1 MHNLKIIRVRLGL
14 TQQALATALGCSQ
27 ANVYLYEKGQAV
39 PSEAARKLIQVAT
52 GLGLPITFDHVYS
65 DVALP
70 DFAFPELE
78 PGKAPSCDAK
88 YPIAVVSCGH
98 HGKRVADE

>member
-52 GLGLPITFDHVYS
+52 DLGLPLTFDHVYG

-70 DFAFPELE
+70 ELVAGPAADTALPAAQE
-78 PGKAPSCDAK
+78 AT
-88 YPIAVVSCGH
+88 
-98 HGKRVADE
+98 HG

>member
-52 GLGLPITFDHVYS
+52 DLGLPITFDHVYA

-70 DFAFPELE
+70 DLVSPTLE
-78 PGKAPSCDAK
+78 GAT
-88 YPIAVVSCGH
+88 
-98 HGKRVADE
+98 HG